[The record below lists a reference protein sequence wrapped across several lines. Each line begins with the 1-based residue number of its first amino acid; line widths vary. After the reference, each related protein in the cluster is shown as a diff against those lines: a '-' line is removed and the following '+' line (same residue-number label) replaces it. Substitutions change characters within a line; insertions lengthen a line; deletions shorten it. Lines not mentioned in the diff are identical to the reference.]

1 MEEILNYIFS
11 KNTLL
16 ALISFIVGTYII
28 LFKYNNKNY
37 IYLFLG
43 MLVFFMIYWDDPDKY
58 IWLWIF
64 INLTITMIV
73 MENVVVYVTNGKA
86 ISYNS
91 YNLFNRI
98 PYWLP
103 IAYWNSIIF
112 IVYHYRL
119 YSIVMKKNF

>member
-1 MEEILNYIFS
+1 MKEILNYIFS
-11 KNTLL
+11 RNTVL
-16 ALISFIVGTYII
+16 ALLSFIVGTYII
-28 LFKYNNKNY
+28 LYQYNNKNY
-37 IYLFLG
+37 IYLFLI
-43 MLVFFMIYWDDPDKY
+43 MLLLFMILWEDDDKY

-73 MENVVVYVTNGKA
+73 MENIVVYVTKGKA

-91 YNLFNRI
+91 NNLFNSI

-112 IVYHYRL
+112 VVYHYRL
-119 YSIVMKKNF
+119 YSIIFKKAV

>member
-1 MEEILNYIFS
+1 MKEILNYIFS

-73 MENVVVYVTNGKA
+73 MENIVVYVTNGKA

-119 YSIVMKKNF
+119 YSIIMKKNF

>member
-1 MEEILNYIFS
+1 MKEILNYIFS

-119 YSIVMKKNF
+119 YSIIMKKNF